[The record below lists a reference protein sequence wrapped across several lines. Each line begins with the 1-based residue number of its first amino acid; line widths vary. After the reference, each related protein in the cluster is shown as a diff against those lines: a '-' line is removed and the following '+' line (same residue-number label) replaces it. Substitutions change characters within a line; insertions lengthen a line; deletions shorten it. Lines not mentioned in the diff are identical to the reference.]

1 MNEFN
6 QMVELTQ
13 KLFYYL
19 DTFEINN
26 GRKTAR
32 EILLNE
38 LKKDAVEK
46 KMRTLRNASL
56 YEKGAAE
63 YYAKHGTVGEF

>member
-6 QMVELTQ
+6 QMVALTA

-19 DTFEINN
+19 DTFEINS
-26 GRKTAR
+26 GRSVAR
-32 EILLNE
+32 EILLDE
-38 LKKDAVEK
+38 LRKDAVEK
-46 KMRTLRNASL
+46 KMRSLRATSL
-56 YEKGAAE
+56 YEKNARE

>member
-6 QMVELTQ
+6 QMVVLTA
-13 KLFYYL
+13 KFFYYL
-19 DTFEINN
+19 DTFEINS
-26 GRKTAR
+26 GRETAR
-32 EILLNE
+32 QILLDE
-38 LKKDAVEK
+38 LRKDAVEK
-46 KMRTLRNASL
+46 KMRSLRSTSL